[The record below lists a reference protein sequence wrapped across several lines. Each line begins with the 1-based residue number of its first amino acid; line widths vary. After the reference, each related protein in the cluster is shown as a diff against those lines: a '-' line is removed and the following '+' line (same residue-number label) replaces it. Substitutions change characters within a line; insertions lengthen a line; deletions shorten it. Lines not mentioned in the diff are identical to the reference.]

1 MAVCISDFSCNFAAN
16 FSALQGRR
24 KRMFRMYLFHR
35 MEEKPKKIAL
45 FYYTQTGQ
53 ALQIAEKICGPL
65 EEAGCVVVRKPVMP
79 EEPFPF
85 PWSSMGF
92 YQAFP
97 ESRLGIPC
105 PLKPIDLSDVM
116 DADLVLIAGQSW
128 YLSWSIP
135 LHAFFQS
142 EDIRNYLK
150 GRNIVVCMGCR
161 NMWVNT
167 QLKTREYI
175 REAGGNYVG
184 FISLQ
189 DKAPNLVSVITV
201 IRWLFYNKKKA
212 TRLLPA
218 AGVAPEDIENATV
231 YGRIIGEAM
240 ERNDFTGMQEK
251 LMEKNAVTFL
261 PTVYFVEKNGSKMWG
276 GWARYVLKKG
286 AYNDP
291 KREPRL
297 HLFSVFLFFVL
308 YVVSPFGMLFFY
320 LTYPFRR
327 GSFRKAKQ
335 EMCYVLN

>member
-1 MAVCISDFSCNFAAN
+1 MIF
-16 FSALQGRR
+16 
-24 KRMFRMYLFHR
+24 FHK
-35 MEEKPKKIAL
+35 MKWKTKKIAL

-53 ALQIAEKICGPL
+53 ALQIAEKICEPL
-65 EEAGCVVVRKPVMP
+65 EEAGCEIVRKPVLP

-105 PLKPIDLSDVM
+105 RLKPIDLSDVM

-135 LHAFFQS
+135 FHAFFQS
-142 EDIRNYLK
+142 EVIRDYLK
-150 GRNIVVCMGCR
+150 GRNIVVSMGCR
-161 NMWVNT
+161 NMWVMT
-167 QLKTREYI
+167 QQMTRKYI
-175 REAGGNYVG
+175 REAGGNYAG

-218 AGVAPEDIENATV
+218 AGVAPEDIDHATV
-231 YGRIIGEAM
+231 YGRIIREAM
-240 ERNDFTGMQEK
+240 ERNDYSGMQEK
-251 LMEKNAVTFL
+251 LMEENAVTFL
-261 PTVYFVEKNGSKMWG
+261 STVYFIEKNGSEMWG
-276 GWARYVLKKG
+276 NWARFILKKG
-286 AYNDP
+286 VYNDP

-297 HLFSVFLFFVL
+297 RLFSVFLFFVL

-327 GSFRKAKQ
+327 GSLRKAKR
-335 EMCYVLN
+335 EMCYMLN